1 MIYGAFSMPRL
12 CFKTR
17 SDGQTVQLVHHV
29 YNPTTQRSR
38 TVTLGSLRRDT
49 DPEAPETGLRKVP
62 GITLDAAQHAD
73 IRQWLLSH
81 GDADAA
87 TRRQALLEQLKAK
100 VRAELL
106 EQSSPVPD
114 PFEQAV
120 QALQSLSEVLP
131 ELSKSLTASGE
142 DPWKTLRPGYMAVY
156 HAWETVLETAKAAG
170 VAKQSK
176 RVATAPQDPPSA
188 LGHPALD
195 VAMVDASVMEATHDP
210 L

>member
-1 MIYGAFSMPRL
+1 MPRL

-62 GITLDAAQHAD
+62 GITLDAAQHGE

-87 TRRQALLEQLKAK
+87 TRRQALIEQIKAK

-106 EQSSPVPD
+106 EQSPPEPD

-120 QALQSLSEVLP
+120 QALQSLSEVVLP

-156 HAWETVLETAKAAG
+156 HAWETVLESAKTAG

-176 RVATAPQDPPSA
+176 RVATRPQDPPSA

-195 VAMVDASVMEATHDP
+195 VAAVVTSAMEANHEP